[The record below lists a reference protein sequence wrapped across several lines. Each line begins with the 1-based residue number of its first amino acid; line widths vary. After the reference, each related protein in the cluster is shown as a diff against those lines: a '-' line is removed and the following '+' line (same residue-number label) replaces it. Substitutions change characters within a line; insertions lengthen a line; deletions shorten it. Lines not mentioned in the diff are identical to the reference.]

1 MGTLDSTVVAVAL
14 PTIGPSLHLS
24 YSEALWIQAAYLL
37 ALSIFLI
44 PVGRMADSHGLMLF
58 YVAGT
63 GMFGLFSAA
72 CGLSWAGGFLIGT
85 RSLQGASA
93 AFTSATSSAL
103 VTAVFPANE
112 RGRALGLN
120 AMAGYLGLTLGPAV
134 GGLIATHIG
143 WRWIFFINVPIAV
156 LNLASGWF
164 LLRAER
170 KDRAAAGRRAAEAQ
184 SGAHL
189 GLVRDSGS
197 RADSL
202 DWFGGLCLALVLAS
216 LAIPLTFGPFWGWSS
231 APTLGLLVGF
241 VVVLVGF
248 VLVERRVVRPILDLK
263 MIRANR
269 AFAAGTG
276 AALLNYMAAFAVTT
290 LTAVFL
296 EIVEGYSAQR
306 AGLVLLTQPL
316 FMVALSAPAGR
327 LSDRLGSRPL
337 ATGGMLLVAVGM
349 IQLGILPEGAH
360 PLRIVLSL
368 AVIGV
373 GMAAFS
379 APNTSAVMGS
389 VERRELS
396 FAAGFLSTMRS
407 MGQTISVA
415 LLGGIAAAGLGPV
428 GGRLLFLGEK
438 ASAGAAASY
447 SSGYRMAM
455 FVGAG
460 LAVIGSAISLVRG
473 RGSQES
479 ARKPA
484 VPHITGG
491 TLRK

>member
-1 MGTLDSTVVAVAL
+1 
-14 PTIGPSLHLS
+14 
-24 YSEALWIQAAYLL
+24 
-37 ALSIFLI
+37 
-44 PVGRMADSHGLMLF
+44 
-58 YVAGT
+58 
-63 GMFGLFSAA
+63 
-72 CGLSWAGGFLIGT
+72 
-85 RSLQGASA
+85 
-93 AFTSATSSAL
+93 
-103 VTAVFPANE
+103 
-112 RGRALGLN
+112 
-120 AMAGYLGLTLGPAV
+120 MAGYLGLMLGPAV
-134 GGLIATHIG
+134 GGLIATHVG

-156 LNLASGWF
+156 FNLASGWF

-170 KDRAAAGRRAAEAQ
+170 KDRAAAAGLRAAEVRAGARLGRVGNSG
-184 SGAHL
+184 SGA
-189 GLVRDSGS
+189 G
-197 RADSL
+197 SL
-202 DWFGGLCLALVLAS
+202 DWLGGIFLALVLAS
-216 LAIPLTFGPFWGWSS
+216 LAIPLTFGPFWGWFS

-241 VVVLVGF
+241 VVVLAGF
-248 VLVERRVVRPILDLK
+248 ILVERRVASPILDLK
-263 MIRANR
+263 MIRGNR

-337 ATGGMLLVAVGM
+337 ATGGMLLVALGM

-407 MGQTISVA
+407 MGQAISVA

-438 ASAGAAASY
+438 ASAGSAASY
-447 SSGYRMAM
+447 SSGYRTAM

-460 LAVIGSAISLVRG
+460 LAVIGSAISLIRG
-473 RGSQES
+473 GTGHES
-479 ARKPA
+479 ARTPA
-484 VPHITGG
+484 VPHIMGDTS
-491 TLRK
+491 RR